1 MEEKTMK
8 EKLDTKTTQDLF
20 KVDDCPACNGEGQIK
35 IEKKYFD
42 PNNITDYSDYY
53 DDCDICEGSGS
64 V

>member
-1 MEEKTMK
+1 MQPKNKDVE
-8 EKLDTKTTQDLF
+8 LTQDLF
-20 KVDDCPACNGEGQIK
+20 KATTCPNCDGEGQIK